1 MAQRDW
7 MEKDYYKVLG
17 VPKTAT
23 KEDIKKAYRKLAQKH
38 HPDANKSDPQA
49 EARFKE
55 VSEAHSVLSND
66 KKRAEYD
73 EMRRLIE
80 AGGHR
85 FYGFGPRGG
94 GGNVRVTVGDV
105 EDLFG
110 GEGSLF
116 EDLLGGFGFGGG
128 RQKGADLETELE
140 LDFDQAMAGTSIT
153 LESGAKVRIPPGI
166 GTNARIRVPGKGRP
180 GAGGASAG
188 DLFVRVKVRPHH
200 LYQWDEEGRLVLVL
214 PLTYPEAALG
224 TDVEVPT
231 LTGPVKVKIPAGTP
245 HGKLLRLRGKGAP
258 KSDGVRGDLFV
269 RVEVEVPKKLS
280 KHERELLHE
289 FATAH
294 RASPRAHL
302 EAELARARGAAR
314 AVS

>member
-1 MAQRDW
+1 MAQREW

-17 VPKTAT
+17 VPKTAG
-23 KEDIKKAYRKLAQKH
+23 KEDIRRAYRKLAQRH
-38 HPDANKSDPQA
+38 HPDANKSDAAA

-55 VSEAHSVLSND
+55 ISEAYSVLSNE

-85 FYGFGPRGG
+85 FYGFGPQG

-110 GEGSLF
+110 GEGGIF
-116 EDLLGGFGFGGG
+116 EDLLGGFGFRTG
-128 RQKGADLETELE
+128 RQRGTDLETEIE
-140 LDFDQAMAGTSIT
+140 LDFEQAMAGTDIT
-153 LESGAKVRIPPGI
+153 LESGTKVRIPPGI
-166 GTNARIRVPGKGRP
+166 GNNARVRVPGKGRP
-180 GAGGASAG
+180 GPGGGAG

-200 LYQWDEEGRLVLVL
+200 LYQWDEQGRLVLVV

-224 TDVEVPT
+224 TQVEVPT
-231 LTGPVKVKIPAGTP
+231 PAGPVMVRIPAGTTN
-245 HGKLLRLRGKGAP
+245 GKLLRLRGKGTP
-258 KSDGVRGDLFV
+258 KRDGGRGDLFV
-269 RVEVEVPKKLS
+269 RAEVEVPNKLS
-280 KHERELLHE
+280 KRERELLEE
-289 FATAH
+289 FAQAH

-302 EAELARARGAAR
+302 EAELSKGPARARTA
-314 AVS
+314 S